1 MLPRV
6 WTQRTA
12 PLKKKTHQ
20 FLFSLLILGQNVQ
33 EITSYGPNCYSIFDI
48 LLQLC
53 VVLKTWKHAWT
64 KTLLLCDRFLSIE
77 KLITFLASVKS
88 MCSSTISKLAVQTQ
102 RTLDWVTATGRG
114 MRMSHYAFGVPRSW
128 QIVTSGCE
136 WIHST
141 TVSFVTTSCFC
152 LMNWLRNVIQLAL
165 SVGFLA
171 WIDAVYRFLV
181 RIVRECPI
189 CWLRNL
195 HIHQEQD
202 RNLEQA
208 IVVWVDDANCV
219 HYVPYNRLANR
230 IRMLDRRKRYV
241 IHVLNSHREPQ
252 PVLGEDFPSSPKDES
267 VEDIVGS
274 QALCNLET
282 NPLEATS

>member
-1 MLPRV
+1 MVPRV

-20 FLFSLLILGQNVQ
+20 FLFSLLILSQNVQ
-33 EITSYGPNCYSIFDI
+33 EITSYGPNCYSIVDI

-64 KTLLLCDRFLSIE
+64 KTLLLCDRFVSIE

-88 MCSSTISKLAVQTQ
+88 MCSSTISKLAVPTQ

-114 MRMSHYAFGVPRSW
+114 MRISVYVFGVQRSW

-136 WIHST
+136 WIRPT
-141 TVSFVTTSCFC
+141 TVSFVTASCFC
-152 LMNWLRNVIQLAL
+152 LMKWLRNVIQLAL
-165 SVGFLA
+165 SVSFLA
-171 WIDAVYRFLV
+171 WIDAACRFLV
-181 RIVRECPI
+181 RIVRECQI
-189 CWLRNL
+189 CWLRYL

-202 RNLEQA
+202 RNREHA

-219 HYVPYNRLANR
+219 HYVQYNRLSNR

-241 IHVLNSHREPQ
+241 IHVLNSHLEPE
-252 PVLGEDFPSSPKDES
+252 PVLVDDFPSSQRDEP

-282 NPLEATS
+282 NALEATS